1 MTRSIVSIRTETCV
15 TDPMTV
21 DANSASLLRPIVGIE
36 NRTAQEVFDIMC
48 DRFRLAALPA
58 PAPDHAGLVEVGTFI
73 AASEHGV
80 GVSWG
85 DLGPLGSGDKIYAL
99 REPAT
104 ALSAASP
111 APLEGV
117 TVKPLVWVENGPIV
131 TPSDKYSFLAEC
143 QTLVGRYR
151 IGYAGDGWRTRFDGG
166 IVAIAQASVEAA
178 KASAQADYE
187 RRILSAIVGSAK

>member
-1 MTRSIVSIRTETCV
+1 MTIDQKALT
-15 TDPMTV
+15 
-21 DANSASLLRPIVGIE
+21 RPIVGIE

-58 PAPDHAGLVEVGTFI
+58 SDHAGLVEVGTFI

-104 ALSAASP
+104 ALSAGVRVKLPLDELIRPIEGIERNQPGYHHRKGWNDAIMHCMDLQRALSDTPTSP
-111 APLEGV
+111 ARSA
-117 TVKPLVWVENGPIV
+117 LV
-131 TPSDKYSFLAEC
+131 
-143 QTLVGRYR
+143 
-151 IGYAGDGWRTRFDGG
+151 
-166 IVAIAQASVEAA
+166 AA
-178 KASAQADYE
+178 
-187 RRILSAIVGSAK
+187 LSRKR